1 MFTLII
7 ISLFSWV
14 CDGVQLDRLP
24 QGECSISISTISKS
38 ECIHKGSVSYYEID
52 FDVKSSASLD
62 YKLHLS
68 GPIDTVMAIQDSAR
82 VDGLR
87 IPADNE
93 FHELSFAFS
102 GEDVGSDCDKI
113 VLLFPVPPCK

>member
-7 ISLFSWV
+7 ISLFSWI
-14 CDGVQLDRLP
+14 CDEVQFDRIQ
-24 QGECSISISTISKS
+24 QGECLISISTISKS
-38 ECIHKGSVSYYEID
+38 VCIHKGSACYYEID
-52 FDVKSSASLD
+52 FDVKSSALLE

-102 GEDVGSDCDKI
+102 GENVGSDCDKI
-113 VLLFPVPPCK
+113 VLLFPVPSCE